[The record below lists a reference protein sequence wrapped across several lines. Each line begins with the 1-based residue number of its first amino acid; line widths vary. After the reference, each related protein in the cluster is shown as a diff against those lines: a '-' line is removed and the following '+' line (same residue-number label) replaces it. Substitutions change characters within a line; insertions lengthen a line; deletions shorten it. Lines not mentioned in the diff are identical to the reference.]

1 MDFFLFMNR
10 KMDSP
15 EKLVKRIEKQSAYGM
30 TRGSSFHMPMRG
42 RTARFVALLYKVNGT
57 DCTSWLFGPTM
68 KVKSPGSTT

>member
-1 MDFFLFMNR
+1 MNFSLFLNR

-15 EKLVKRIEKQSAYGM
+15 EKLVKRIEKQSAYRM

-42 RTARFVALLYKVNGT
+42 RLDLSPLLYKVNRT
-57 DCTSWLFGPTM
+57 DCTSWLLGPTM